1 MNKQKQFGGLFV
13 VLLFLSFSLACS
25 GEVALLTP
33 PPVTGQVETI
43 VASTLVALTAS
54 APAITSVPATYT
66 SIPFVTATEA
76 SFGEVYVY
84 TAVENVNL
92 RVQPGMLFQVSRVL
106 VKNTRLRL
114 LGSAPGG
121 EWYYVRNDESIS
133 GWVNVNVVG
142 GGYDGPPAPLVEPT
156 DVILVTGKV
165 MTSLGTPV
173 SGIGFALTQGSRRTD
188 ASTDETG
195 QFYAYLPRTMSGTW
209 QVGYVSIACTSNTMD
224 SNCKCISGL
233 CGKAN
238 PENISITLPQ
248 NGVLN
253 FVWK

>member
-1 MNKQKQFGGLFV
+1 MKTQKRFGGLFV
-13 VLLFLSFSLACS
+13 VLLFFFFSLACS

-33 PPVTGQVETI
+33 PPVQGQVETI
-43 VASTLVALTAS
+43 VASTLVALTSS
-54 APAITSVPATYT
+54 APAKTSVPTKT
-66 SIPFVTATEA
+66 NVPSVTPTGEV
-76 SFGEVYVY
+76 FGEVYVY
-84 TAVENVNL
+84 TIVENVNL

-106 VKNTRLRL
+106 AQNTRLRL
-114 LGSAPGG
+114 LGQAPGG
-121 EWYYVRNDESIS
+121 EWLYVRNDESVS
-133 GWVNVNVVG
+133 GWVNINVVKI
-142 GGYDGPPAPLVEPT
+142 GYDGPPAPIVEPT

-165 MTSLGTPV
+165 VTSLGSPV
-173 SGIGFALTQGSRRTD
+173 SGVGFAITQGSRRTD

-195 QFYAYLPRTMSGTW
+195 QFYAYLPRNMSGTW

-224 SNCKCISGL
+224 ANCNCISGL

-238 PENISITLPQ
+238 PENISITLPP